1 MSLLALLVS
10 IIMSLLALLVS
21 IIMSLLGT
29 AGQVPPAANPAPTP
43 APYTA
48 TQTPLTP
55 YTACISEDSPGPC
68 YWNAAQRGNGTGT
81 SFIVNADQ
89 SVTYV
94 TQEQLDT
101 FIYNISHPPTIET
114 HTPEYMS
121 EHSIEGK

>member
-1 MSLLALLVS
+1 MSLLALLISLIVS
-10 IIMSLLALLVS
+10 LISPI
-21 IIMSLLGT
+21 
-29 AGQVPPAANPAPTP
+29 APTTP

-68 YWNAAQRGNGTGT
+68 YWNAARRGNGQGT
-81 SFIVNADQ
+81 SFIVNNDQ

-94 TQEQLDT
+94 TPEQLDT

-121 EHSIEGK
+121 EHSIEGN

>member
-1 MSLLALLVS
+1 
-10 IIMSLLALLVS
+10 MSLLALLVS

-43 APYTA
+43 APYT
-48 TQTPLTP
+48 TTLTP

-68 YWNAAQRGNGTGT
+68 YWDAATRGNRTGN

>member
-1 MSLLALLVS
+1 MSLLALLISLIVS
-10 IIMSLLALLVS
+10 LISPLAP
-21 IIMSLLGT
+21 T
-29 AGQVPPAANPAPTP
+29 TP
-43 APYTA
+43 APVPAPATA
-48 TQTPLTP
+48 ALTP

-94 TQEQLDT
+94 TPEQLDT

-121 EHSIEGK
+121 EHSIEGN